1 MKNAE
6 AKYNERKEKYESLI
20 VEQTR
25 IINLI
30 SNIRLLVFAIGAGLG
45 IHLFVK
51 KSNGLFVFDL
61 VLFAIL
67 FISLMVLHERYF
79 NKRKNSI
86 TLKRINEDS
95 IKRIH
100 GEWNTFTDD
109 GEEFIDDSHPYSQ
122 DLDIFGKSSL
132 FQLINTATT
141 YLGRLKL
148 RDLLISPPKSKEEIS
163 NRQEAVTELAQKLD
177 WRQKYMAEGMAQ
189 GIAQGIAQSKM
200 HDPEALFSW
209 GNSIDQFYRKPLV
222 IFAFRF
228 TPVIMIIIAILS
240 FLGILPN
247 YFVLIA
253 ALLIH
258 FVFLK
263 VNIRK
268 RVGILEVTSKYIGN
282 VKAYD
287 KMLGVLEKEQYN
299 SPYLEGLKVRLKND
313 RGQTACEQ
321 IRQLVQI
328 VDLIS
333 NRHSQLYVF
342 FNVVFLLDYQ
352 FMFALEKWKEKSG
365 SNLKNWL
372 DIIGEF
378 EALSSLAILKHDY
391 PEWTMPELS
400 EGLPS
405 FSAEEMAH
413 PLLVNSGI
421 ANDLKFELP
430 ENILLITGSNMSG
443 KSTLLRTS
451 GINLVLAYA
460 GTVVCARMFRCS
472 IMDIYTCMR
481 VSDNLEK
488 NISSFY
494 AELLRIKMIV
504 KAVEEGQT
512 IFFLLDEI
520 FKGTNS
526 IDRHTG
532 AKALIK
538 KLSKEKI
545 LGLISTHDLEL
556 GDLEKESDMIKNYHF
571 QEYYENDE
579 IYFDYKLRPGV
590 SQTRNAEYLM
600 KMAGIEFSQE

>member
-6 AKYNERKEKYESLI
+6 AKYIELKEEYESLI
-20 VEQTR
+20 AEETHS
-25 IINLI
+25 INFI
-30 SNIRLLVFAIGAGLG
+30 SNIRLLVFATGAGLG
-45 IHLFVK
+45 IYLYVK
-51 KSNGLFVFDL
+51 KSYGLFVLDL

-95 IKRIH
+95 LKRIH

-109 GEEFIDDSHPYSQ
+109 GEEFIDHSHPYSQ

-132 FQLINTATT
+132 FQFINTATT

-148 RDLLISPPKSKEEIS
+148 RDLLITPSKCIEEIF
-163 NRQEAVTELAQKLD
+163 NRQEAVTKLAHKLD

-189 GIAQGIAQSKM
+189 PKM

-209 GNSIDQFYRKPLV
+209 GKSIDQFYRKPLV

-228 TPVIMIIIAILS
+228 TPVIMIIIATIS
-240 FLGILPN
+240 FLGLVSN
-247 YFVLIA
+247 YFILIA

-263 VNIRK
+263 INISK
-268 RVGILEVTSKYIGN
+268 RVGILEVTSRYIGN

-287 KMLGVLEKEQYN
+287 KMLGILEKEQYN
-299 SPYLEGLKVRLKND
+299 SLYLEGLKDRLKND
-313 RGQTACEQ
+313 KGQTSCEQ
-321 IRQLVQI
+321 IRQLVKI

-342 FNVVFLLDYQ
+342 FNIVFLLDYQ

-365 SNLKNWL
+365 SNLENWL
-372 DIIGEF
+372 NIIGEF
-378 EALSSLAILKHDY
+378 EALSSLAVLQHDY
-391 PEWTMPELS
+391 PEWAMPELS
-400 EGLPS
+400 EDMPS
-405 FSAEEMAH
+405 FIAEEMGH
-413 PLLVNSGI
+413 PLLVNSSV
-421 ANDLKFELP
+421 ANDLKFESP

-443 KSTLLRTS
+443 KSTLLRTV

-460 GTVVCARMFRCS
+460 GTVVCAKTFKCS

-556 GDLEKESDMIKNYHF
+556 GDLEKESDKVKNYHF
-571 QEYYENDE
+571 QEYYENNE
-579 IYFDYKLRPGV
+579 IHFDYKLRPGV
-590 SQTRNAEYLM
+590 SETRNAEFLM
-600 KMAGIEFSQE
+600 KMAGIEFSEE